1 MNLTLS
7 WDLFILVFFAL
18 VITYSFII
26 GKNESV
32 KIIISSYIAIVA
44 VQGLGNFAQRL
55 LGFTG
60 STSTMDLFGFVMD
73 GSVTSVIKLA
83 LFITIIVFLAVR
95 AGFHVQYAH
104 ERNAVTTIALT
115 AVCGFAT
122 AGLLLSTLLT
132 YFSGMPLLDATAQ
145 ASPALTGVMQQS
157 TLMQLMIQNQDL
169 WFTFPAIVLIGAGY
183 LSNK

>member
-18 VITYSFII
+18 VVTYSFII

-32 KIIISSYIAIVA
+32 KIIIASYIAIVA

-55 LGFTG
+55 LGLTDASASLNIIGF
-60 STSTMDLFGFVMD
+60 SVDSSITSIV
-73 GSVTSVIKLA
+73 KLA

-95 AGFHVQYAH
+95 AGFHVQYTN
-104 ERNAVTTIALT
+104 ERAVTAIALT
-115 AVCGFAT
+115 ALCGIAT
-122 AGLLLSTLLT
+122 GGLLLSTLFT
-132 YFSGMPLLDATAQ
+132 YIAGIPLLDSAAQ
-145 ASPALTGVMQQS
+145 ANAALSSVMQQS
-157 TLMQLMIQNQDL
+157 ALLQLMIQNQDL
-169 WFTFPAIVLIGAGY
+169 LFTFPAIVLIAAGY